1 MKTPRVAVVGAGAV
15 GGYFGG
21 MLARAGAPVTL
32 IGRSRHVDVWRR
44 NGLFLESPN
53 FQGTIPVQAS
63 TEFDA
68 AQEADLVLFTV
79 KAIDT
84 EDAARQLARH
94 LRPGAL
100 LISLQNGVDNVPL
113 MRAAAALDP
122 VAAVVYVAS
131 SMPAP
136 GIVKHAGRGD
146 LLIGDLPG
154 RLGARRDAELTRMSA
169 WFEAAGIPCRVSAD
183 IEADLWAKLITNAAL
198 NAISAV
204 VHATYGEAAAS
215 PDSREVIRLLVDEC
229 VAVARASRV
238 ALPAVDYGQRVSE
251 SVRET
256 GGTEHADMDL
266 SALPAA

>member
-1 MKTPRVAVVGAGAV
+1 
-15 GGYFGG
+15 
-21 MLARAGAPVTL
+21 
-32 IGRSRHVDVWRR
+32 
-44 NGLFLESPN
+44 
-53 FQGTIPVQAS
+53 
-63 TEFDA
+63 
-68 AQEADLVLFTV
+68 
-79 KAIDT
+79 
-84 EDAARQLARH
+84 
-94 LRPGAL
+94 
-100 LISLQNGVDNVPL
+100 
-113 MRAAAALDP
+113 
-122 VAAVVYVAS
+122 
-131 SMPAP
+131 MPAP

-169 WFEAAGIPCRVSAD
+169 WFEAAAIPCRVSAD